1 MAIAEM
7 SRLKLAGLTKEKDI
21 ILNALASTGLAE
33 IKSTELLPDT
43 EFTEQPEKKANTEK
57 KLSELAECIEFVSTY
72 SERYAK
78 EHKVKES
85 AGGEIE
91 MEFNSFANAGKDE
104 ERVLS
109 VAARVK
115 AVNDKIF
122 SARNSITQCETT
134 LRQVEPYLNVKEMF
148 CQFADTKL
156 AKIYFGAIPSDKIKE
171 FKAIFDGEEAVDYE
185 EWESNGDFTAV
196 VVAAHRDVSENV
208 LPTLNSM
215 GFQRCPFAGET
226 TSEKIKQYN
235 EKEIKNLEKEINEA
249 EKELFSFKDELGSM
263 KILADY
269 YSFELEKINAMEKAP
284 GTATSF
290 VLEAYVPKDG
300 QKKVAETLDGCTDYV
315 CYEFFD
321 VDKDEMPPT
330 LMKNNKVVKNFEFV
344 TNMYSAPNYR
354 EQDPNPIMSIFFS
367 IFLGFI
373 MGDAGYGLIM
383 AIGGFI
389 YAARIKRDTG
399 MKRLANVIG
408 IGGLFAIVFGVMF
421 GSYFGFSP
429 VPSDS
434 NPFTIPFLP
443 KPIMPDAQKDLSSL
457 AGITVPSVLLIALG
471 MGIVQLMASNA
482 FKAYSEFKLGHVADG
497 LFFGVVWVFFLGGM
511 GVMIL
516 GLVSEL
522 NMSYLA
528 VPGAIVACA
537 SLFIAAVTAGIHE
550 KGIGKFTK
558 GFGAVYGIINY
569 LSDILSYA
577 RLYGLMLSGAV
588 IAQIVSGQGM
598 LLLTNG
604 NPIFAVLGVVVI
616 IIGHVFNLAMNIL
629 GAYIHDARLQYIEF
643 FSRFYTGDGELFAP
657 LGSKRKYVYLK

>member
-196 VVAAHRDVSENV
+196 LVAAHRDVSENV
-208 LPTLNSM
+208 LPTLNSI

-235 EKEIKNLEKEINEA
+235 EKEIKNLEKEIDEA
-249 EKELFSFKDELGSM
+249 EKELFSFKNELGSM

-290 VLEAYVPKDG
+290 VIEAYVPKDG

-421 GSYFGFSP
+421 GSYLGFSP

-616 IIGHVFNLAMNIL
+616 IIGHVFNLAMNVL

>member
-1 MAIAEM
+1 M

-134 LRQVEPYLNVKEMF
+134 LRQVEPYLNVKEKF

-196 VVAAHRDVSENV
+196 LVAAHRDVSENV
-208 LPTLNSM
+208 LPTLNSI

-235 EKEIKNLEKEINEA
+235 EKEIKSLEKEIDEA

-443 KPIMPDAQKDLSSL
+443 NPIMPDAQKDLSSL

-616 IIGHVFNLAMNIL
+616 IIGHVFNLAMNVL